1 MDRLFLIGI
10 HIFMLLWRLLVWV
23 LQSKNV
29 WHKIGWFWILLIG
42 SAAIRNTHC
51 LAIHRDCW
59 FGISLIASAAIGDLY
74 GMAFHKDFTFSFHG
88 SALPNRDPYFHDF
101 MTTYCLS
108 FTKQECLAQNWL
120 VWEFQWPGFN
130 APRFRHW
137 AASLNLNCCFRLGW
151 QAPSYNWMNE
161 EKHAMNGETRAGEV
175 RSDW

>member
-10 HIFMLLWRLLVWV
+10 HIFMLLWRLLLWV

-51 LAIHRDCW
+51 LAIYRDCW

-74 GMAFHKDFTFSFHG
+74 GMAFHRNFTFSFHG

-108 FTKQECLAQNWL
+108 FTTE
-120 VWEFQWPGFN
+120 N
-130 APRFRHW
+130 AISTQYHW
-137 AASLNLNCCFRLGW
+137 HPLRLIVTDALSSLSLCIWKC
-151 QAPSYNWMNE
+151 
-161 EKHAMNGETRAGEV
+161 
-175 RSDW
+175 RSQCIWK